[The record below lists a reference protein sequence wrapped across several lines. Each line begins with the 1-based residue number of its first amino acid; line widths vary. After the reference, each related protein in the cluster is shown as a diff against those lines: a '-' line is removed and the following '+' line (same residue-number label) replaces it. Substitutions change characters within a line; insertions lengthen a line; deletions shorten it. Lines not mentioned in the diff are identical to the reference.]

1 MKKEKLITRTIESTV
16 VSYKVFV
23 VSKGQ
28 VDSCVTTLTGRMNEK
43 DCAKVLTAKYENNND
58 RKFIMVEAIFV
69 EEKLYG
75 MPESI
80 FMTYATEL
88 PPRKTYEKGD
98 E

>member
-23 VSKGQ
+23 VSKSE
-28 VDSCVTTLTGRMNEK
+28 VHPCVSTLTGRLNEK
-43 DCAKVLTAKYENNND
+43 ECTKVLSAMYENDVD
-58 RKFIMVEAIFV
+58 RKFIMVEAISV

-80 FMTYATEL
+80 FMAYATEL